1 MYRTNPAESN
11 LSSLSRAKD
20 SGPQSWPD
28 FIILDQSTPG
38 APRIPLLGSR
48 LENAL
53 HSITSH
59 IPLASSMP
67 CIPPSCLSHFHQT
80 PSNRQGKNWR
90 TEWLMICT
98 KRVKTER
105 LRNRIE
111 CSVFCILIIFA
122 ALGLHRTV
130 FFSNCGKREL
140 LSSCVHASHCGGFSC
155 GRAPA
160 SVVLVPRL

>member
-1 MYRTNPAESN
+1 MFRTNPAESN

-59 IPLASSMP
+59 IPLASS
-67 CIPPSCLSHFHQT
+67 IPFIPLSCLSHFHQI
-80 PSNRQGKNWR
+80 PSNRWGKNWR

-98 KRVKTER
+98 KRVRTER
-105 LRNRIE
+105 LRNRTE
-111 CSVFCILIIFA
+111 CTVFCFLIIFA
-122 ALGLHRTV
+122 ALGLHCAVFSLIVASRSCSLVVCKLLTV
-130 FFSNCGKREL
+130 
-140 LSSCVHASHCGGFSC
+140 VAS
-155 GRAPA
+155 
-160 SVVLVPRL
+160 LVAEHRLQ